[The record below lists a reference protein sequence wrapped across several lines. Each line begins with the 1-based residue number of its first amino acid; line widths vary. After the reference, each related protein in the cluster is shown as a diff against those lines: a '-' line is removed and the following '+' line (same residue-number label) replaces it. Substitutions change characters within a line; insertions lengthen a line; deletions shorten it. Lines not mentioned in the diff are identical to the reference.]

1 MYMHLTEDM
10 PLYLF
15 NDKNVRRHHYTMEF
29 TKADLE
35 AIQQRNSLDIRLY
48 EIIRDDFSSRYR
60 RLVTP
65 EVQALAERYRERLSL
80 YRERNR
86 LYPPDDAP
94 SAIALKKTPES
105 WAAKDDYQ
113 AIFQSLPPP
122 WPEAPFLASLPDWAS
137 EKYLELGCTLRRN
150 GSTWQ
155 FKTREQLYS
164 VGLVVPLAL
173 PSPPPK
179 QRPAIKIAM
188 QVERGRLGIYVF
200 DFENKAMLTR
210 EIEVQPSSEMVEV
223 RLDLPARSSAGA
235 FCIRNL
241 FPSFSQAIIRS
252 IDIVDQGPPSVA
264 NEFVTVQTSEPE
276 EQQQEASHLAV
287 PIWKLEPLNNGV
299 IWAKHGAIALETPS
313 QQWAYAASLRFS
325 LTGIDKAEQV
335 ITVRLKVETGLMGIG
350 WVSEDF
356 SAWITRTSAKPTP
369 EFQDVSL
376 VIPAGAKGG
385 ALIFDNWTEG
395 GLPARAVI
403 QGIWM
408 AS

>member
-1 MYMHLTEDM
+1 
-10 PLYLF
+10 
-15 NDKNVRRHHYTMEF
+15 
-29 TKADLE
+29 
-35 AIQQRNSLDIRLY
+35 
-48 EIIRDDFSSRYR
+48 
-60 RLVTP
+60 
-65 EVQALAERYRERLSL
+65 
-80 YRERNR
+80 
-86 LYPPDDAP
+86 
-94 SAIALKKTPES
+94 
-105 WAAKDDYQ
+105 
-113 AIFQSLPPP
+113 
-122 WPEAPFLASLPDWAS
+122 
-137 EKYLELGCTLRRN
+137 
-150 GSTWQ
+150 
-155 FKTREQLYS
+155 
-164 VGLVVPLAL
+164 
-173 PSPPPK
+173 
-179 QRPAIKIAM
+179 
-188 QVERGRLGIYVF
+188 
-200 DFENKAMLTR
+200 MLTR